1 MYKFKSLIER
11 TLKLTSLSN
20 SSIKSLL
27 DDRKFIFNQKHLSA
41 LELYENYVF
50 TAPCYDAAINYEFL
64 EILGDSTINKAIV
77 THFTRRFPK
86 LQCPQGVR
94 TIARLKIKY
103 VSKDTFYK
111 FAEKLGFWD
120 FIKASPDTRERRKKP
135 TLEDVFEAFCGATE
149 WIINKKIGSDIG
161 YHIIQKLIDCLFN
174 DIEISLE
181 HNELYD
187 AITRLKE
194 TQDYHL
200 SKEGRAH
207 WNKKNG
213 QEFGRIKYES
223 KRIIDEQ
230 TCYSRQYV
238 TIKRVLVKNDL
249 YEQINNILPLQFR
262 SKFWRSLKAEHII
275 AIQNAKV
282 QYQLGRILAQASAPL
297 LPDAKQNA
305 AEIALNIMKKM
316 NLTHYPTHKK
326 NNNK

>member
-1 MYKFKSLIER
+1 MSKFKSLIES
-11 TLKLTSLSN
+11 TLKLTGLSD
-20 SSIKSLL
+20 SSIKVLL
-27 DDRKFIFNQKHLSA
+27 DETKFIFNQREISA

-50 TAPCYDAAINYEFL
+50 TAPCYNEKINYEFL

-77 THFTRRFPK
+77 THFTNRFPE

-111 FAEKLGFWD
+111 FADQLGFWN
-120 FIKASPDTRERRKKP
+120 FIKASVDTRERRKKP

-149 WIINKKIGSDIG
+149 WIINQKIGNHIG
-161 YHIIQKLIDCLFN
+161 YHIIQKLIDHLFN
-174 DIEISLE
+174 KISISLD

-200 SKEGRAH
+200 SREGKEK
-207 WNKKNG
+207 WNRKNG
-213 QEFGRIKYES
+213 PEFGRIKYES
-223 KRIIDEQ
+223 QRTVDE
-230 TCYSRQYV
+230 TTGYSRQYV
-238 TIKRVLVKNDL
+238 TIKRLLVKQDL
-249 YEQINNILPLQFR
+249 YEKINMALPSKFR
-262 SKFWRSLKAEHII
+262 SQFWRTLSQEQVI

-282 QYQLGRILAQASAPL
+282 QYQLGGILAHSSAPL

-305 AEIALNIMKKM
+305 AKMALKTLEMMKLSHQPSKC
-316 NLTHYPTHKK
+316 
-326 NNNK
+326 